1 MWVGVEVLALMGLDL
16 VRVVRQ
22 VVDLA
27 GARVDVVRTLVNH
40 VVELVCLHIHAAHP
54 VVEAVHA
61 YVVDEIHFVVVNGI
75 HVVEMGL
82 VVLRALLGDSLVAL
96 SDIGVIGHLL
106 LPGLRVRG
114 VVLLHGSLHGD
125 VIRGLIVAGTLTI
138 ILNDLS
144 TVLSFV
150 LFELLRLLLI
160 LLHELLLILLPL
172 LGLQSVLLSHLL
184 IKLVEVTA
192 AESAISGRIFVAEL
206 GLGRADHGCDNAE
219 KHEAAGKSRF
229 HGRSPEGI

>member
-1 MWVGVEVLALMGLDL
+1 MLVGVEVLALMGLDL

-27 GARVDVVRTLVNH
+27 GARVDVVRALVNH

-106 LPGLRVRG
+106 FPGLRVRG
-114 VVLLHGSLHGD
+114 VVLLHGSLYRN
-125 VIRGLIVAGTLTI
+125 VIRGLIVAGSLTV
-138 ILNDLS
+138 ILNDLG

-192 AESAISGRIFVAEL
+192 AESAITGRVFVLEL
-206 GLGRADHGCDNAE
+206 GLGRT
-219 KHEAAGKSRF
+219 HEAG
-229 HGRSPEGI
+229 E